1 MKIISTILL
10 SFALLTGCSAMQV
23 ASGIASTL
31 SGEQPTLSVDA
42 QMGDRVANV
51 GENDNST
58 INAEDNEGILTVT
71 SNKSEKQFNGA
82 QNVTIKESNGPMEMF
97 LVSIAVIGWLLPSPS
112 EIYKEVKSWFTKSNP
127 TPV

>member
-10 SFALLTGCSAMQV
+10 TFALLTGCTGLQAVQ
-23 ASGIASTL
+23 GIASAV

-82 QNVTIKESNGPMEMF
+82 QNVIIKESNGPMEMF
-97 LVSIAVIGWLLPSPS
+97 LISLAVIGWLLPSPS
-112 EIYKEVKSWFTKSNP
+112 EIYKEVKSWFSTSK
-127 TPV
+127 